1 MAEPFSEEFDN
12 LLNKPLETITPNYRA
27 DAQEQALQLRNAR
40 PSLKQF
46 LPQYLAGDVL
56 GAGNYLG
63 GGISD
68 ALSFG
73 ANLINQPKIGS
84 KLAEFADQNYA
95 QGSRFLKEGMFG
107 GLGSV
112 PEALFTGDTVPTP
125 GEMQDTNFLQNPVIT
140 KIMNEAGEEAFDD
153 LLKNSAPKTFD
164 AFTEESVM
172 GMAPPVGDPAK
183 ARALKEAETKKA
195 IDDEAALNKREK
207 ALGDTKIDS
216 APSST
221 EDLFSSAMQDV
232 IASVRGTG
240 PDTPEQKTID
250 DYKKEFSEATG
261 IDVSGKVDK
270 SAALMAM
277 GLSLMQNKAGKG
289 FNVGK
294 MLSAVGEAGEKA
306 LPALTAAK
314 KEAKVS
320 AAQAGKY
327 AIEMRSADEA
337 KRTVAKEK
345 MMARENYYLVPK
357 GEGISGQV
365 DNILAGKGSL
375 ENLNK
380 YELSKLMENPKFSS
394 KFDILPGSSWEK
406 IVQEV
411 MKTPEAAELYDTKTP
426 RKIEL
431 LGEGASDMFTIE
443 TWRALPNSGVESKLV
458 GTGQSTYEGLSRAA
472 RDIALAKEKFAT
484 GLGLTKN
491 VSVFNFT
498 LDKIDSLASS
508 FGVNVKSGTNDT
520 EKLKLFLT
528 KLQAQNAKEILG
540 EAGKTISD
548 ADRAL
553 VKSIVGDVTLFSN
566 TDLLQQKVSELFTEI
581 VVKKERQILDGLRT
595 LDRFSGRN
603 VSSRLDSGTLSEEE
617 QAELEKYL
625 ASPEFSQGKK

>member
-1 MAEPFSEEFDN
+1 MADVNNPIAN
-12 LLNKPLETITPNYRA
+12 LSIEDLIQSAEGPKPTTYSPLISDKNILGGIGSFYKTLSDSFNKTQ
-27 DAQEQALQLRNAR
+27 DAKKGMGLGIFNLF
-40 PSLKQF
+40 KQ
-46 LPQYLAGDVL
+46 
-56 GAGNYLG
+56 AGNDIGDGATNINAGMSNAGMSNAGMSEVDLRSIDEQVMDYIPTDDFLG
-63 GGISD
+63 MPIDSNIID
-68 ALSFG
+68 S
-73 ANLINQPKIGS
+73 
-84 KLAEFADQNYA
+84 Y
-95 QGSRFLKEGMFG
+95 
-107 GLGSV
+107 
-112 PEALFTGDTVPTP
+112 
-125 GEMQDTNFLQNPVIT
+125 
-140 KIMNEAGEEAFDD
+140 
-153 LLKNSAPKTFD
+153 
-164 AFTEESVM
+164 TEQSVM
-172 GMAPPVGDPAK
+172 GMAPPVGDPVK

-498 LDKIDSLASS
+498 LDKIDSLASA

-581 VVKKERQILDGLRT
+581 VVKKERQIFDALRT
-595 LDRFSGRN
+595 LDRFSGSN